1 MEGHRTLVQWK
12 GRAREARWAGR
23 ACGRGTRMKWGARA
37 RGCPGV
43 ETGRA
48 SVRRVASFAGSSQG
62 TPALST
68 PEMTVGQQESGLR
81 TGRCRS
87 CNPAEVLRQ
96 YELISK
102 DPSLNRCPKLGP
114 PTGFVGL
121 GGHSRKTVPGQS
133 GAACADPRAVFLCFC
148 YADVFSETLLIY
160 CFHCLWYLS
169 FSF

>member
-1 MEGHRTLVQWK
+1 MGGSCLWEGHPDEVRCKSQRLPWCGNWESFSEEGGQCC
-12 GRAREARWAGR
+12 REFPRH
-23 ACGRGTRMKWGARA
+23 
-37 RGCPGV
+37 
-43 ETGRA
+43 
-48 SVRRVASFAGSSQG
+48 
-62 TPALST
+62 PALST